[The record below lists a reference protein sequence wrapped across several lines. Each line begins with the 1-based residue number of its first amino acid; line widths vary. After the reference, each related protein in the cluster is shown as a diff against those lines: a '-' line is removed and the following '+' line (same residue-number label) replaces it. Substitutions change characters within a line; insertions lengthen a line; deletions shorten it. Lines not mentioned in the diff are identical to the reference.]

1 MLEYLG
7 FHTPEATSVTSHLT
21 NMLCCAVLCCAV
33 LCCAVLCCAMLCYA
47 IPVSV
52 VCVQDDQGNAQLSIL
67 MGGKPSGR
75 SQTLLLASWLRDQIA
90 ECSGSVQTNS
100 GQMQSKSRLLGQTA
114 EVATTP
120 PVVNGTQTHVL
131 GGAADAAADRGQMS
145 QGKRPVADMTA
156 LPAPATQASLGLSAR
171 QVSPKQA
178 ALAPNSHLTSAATPR
193 SPALSKPAWASAAGS
208 PRRLGLALQS
218 LGLSPQ
224 PAALPDAPSHASIP
238 NWQGLLAEEAGSLG
252 LSFWADEIIR
262 HHPDR
267 ARSVLGLL
275 GTAFGVL
282 VHQVSM
288 HCFERGAMMAGV
300 WNLFTALMDAEVQS
314 LEEHVQVGAACMLQ
328 WRSACTR
335 SAHQNA

>member
-1 MLEYLG
+1 
-7 FHTPEATSVTSHLT
+7 
-21 NMLCCAVLCCAV
+21 
-33 LCCAVLCCAMLCYA
+33 
-47 IPVSV
+47 VSV

-90 ECSGSVQTNS
+90 ECSSSVQTNS
-100 GQMQSKSRLLGQTA
+100 GQMQSKPRSLDQTV
-114 EVATTP
+114 EVAKTS
-120 PVVNGTQTHVL
+120 PVVNGTQMHAL

-145 QGKRPVADMTA
+145 QGRRPIADITA
-156 LPAPATQASLGLSAR
+156 LPALATQTSLGLSTR

-178 ALAPNSHLTSAATPR
+178 ALGPNSHSFSGATPH
-193 SPALSKPAWASAAGS
+193 SPAFSKPSWASPAGS

-218 LGLSPQ
+218 LGLNPQ
-224 PAALPDAPSHASIP
+224 PASLPDAPSHASIP

-252 LSFWADEIIR
+252 LPFWADEIIR

-267 ARSVLGLL
+267 ARSLLGLL

-288 HCFERGAMMAGV
+288 HCFERGAMMAGL

-314 LEEHVQVGAACMLQ
+314 LEEHVQVGAACMLPR
-328 WRSACTR
+328 RSTYRR
-335 SAHQNA
+335 SVYQNAWLCA

>member
-1 MLEYLG
+1 
-7 FHTPEATSVTSHLT
+7 
-21 NMLCCAVLCCAV
+21 
-33 LCCAVLCCAMLCYA
+33 MLCYA

-208 PRRLGLALQS
+208 PRRLRLALQS

-314 LEEHVQVGAACMLQ
+314 LEEHMQVSAACTLQ
-328 WRSACTR
+328 WRSACRR
-335 SAHQNA
+335 SVHQNA

>member
-1 MLEYLG
+1 M
-7 FHTPEATSVTSHLT
+7 
-21 NMLCCAVLCCAV
+21 
-33 LCCAVLCCAMLCYA
+33 
-47 IPVSV
+47 SV

-90 ECSGSVQTNS
+90 ECSSSVQTNI
-100 GQMQSKSRLLGQTA
+100 GQMQSKPNLLDQTVQA
-114 EVATTP
+114 ATTLP
-120 PVVNGTQTHVL
+120 ADNGTQTNVL

-145 QGKRPVADMTA
+145 QGKRPIADITA
-156 LPAPATQASLGLSAR
+156 LPELATQASSALSAR

-178 ALAPNSHLTSAATPR
+178 ALGSNLHSILGATPH
-193 SPALSKPAWASAAGS
+193 SPALSKPSWASPAGS

-218 LGLSPQ
+218 LGLNPQ
-224 PAALPDAPSHASIP
+224 PASLPDAAFHASIP

-252 LSFWADEIIR
+252 LPFWADEIIR

-288 HCFERGAMMAGV
+288 HCFERGAMMAGL
-300 WNLFTALMDAEVQS
+300 WNLFTALMDAEVQF
-314 LEEHVQVGAACMLQ
+314 LEEHMQVGAACMLLR
-328 WRSACTR
+328 RSGGLY
-335 SAHQNA
+335 